1 MSILPDVAGPDR
13 TSLLMKKT
21 LIACSFLFILVAVAI
36 ITAETAATATEHK
49 VINPAD
55 LQWSDSPPSLPAGAK
70 MAVLDGDPNKAGNF
84 TARLKAPAG
93 YRVPPHTHPT
103 AERLTVISG
112 SLKIGMGDKLDGAT
126 AQEIGPG
133 SFVVLPAG
141 MKHFAISTGESVVQI
156 NSEGPFQINYV
167 NPSDDPRNAKK

>member
-1 MSILPDVAGPDR
+1 MSILPDVGRHAKTGI
-13 TSLLMKKT
+13 MKKI
-21 LIACSFLFILVAVAI
+21 LIACSFLFIVAAVAI
-36 ITAETAATATEHK
+36 IAAENSATTTEHK
-49 VINPAD
+49 VINAAD
-55 LQWSDSPPSLPAGAK
+55 LKWVDSPPSLPAGAK

-84 TARLKAPAG
+84 TARMMAPAG
-93 YRVPPHTHPT
+93 YKVPPHTHPT

-112 SLKIGMGDKLDGAT
+112 SFKIGMGDKLDEAI
-126 AQEIGPG
+126 AQEMGPG

-156 NSEGPFQINYV
+156 NSEGPFQITYV

>member
-1 MSILPDVAGPDR
+1 MSILRDVGRHAK
-13 TSLLMKKT
+13 TAIMKKI
-21 LIACSFLFILVAVAI
+21 LIACSFLFIVAAVAI
-36 ITAETAATATEHK
+36 IAAENAATTTEHK

-55 LQWSDSPPSLPAGAK
+55 LKWVDAPPSLPAGAK
-70 MAVLDGDPNKAGNF
+70 MAVLDGDPNKAGSF
-84 TARLKAPAG
+84 TVRMKAPAG
-93 YRVPPHTHPT
+93 YKVPPHTHPT

-112 SLKIGMGDKLDGAT
+112 SFKIGMGDKLDEAS

-141 MKHFAISTGESVVQI
+141 MKHFAISTGESILQI